1 MRPRRL
7 DTNGPLRQSS
17 RRPARLVPSP
27 TEAEMAR
34 ALSAARPE
42 LAATREAAMS
52 EALGGHGASVLEP
65 QGDLAGPTRDA
76 ARHVQDHVAQP
87 PRPCLGQLGAE
98 NQALGEGEQ
107 VLSGEGQVGPARC
120 PWRCGC
126 ETSTEGMAPVAG
138 LEGRRCRHR
147 PSR

>member
-1 MRPRRL
+1 
-7 DTNGPLRQSS
+7 
-17 RRPARLVPSP
+17 
-27 TEAEMAR
+27 MAR

-52 EALGGHGASVLEP
+52 EALGGHGASVLE
-65 QGDLAGPTRDA
+65 GPTRDA

-98 NQALGEGEQ
+98 NQALGEGEH